1 MRLAVVVERRIET
14 ESRAKS
20 GRKGVKRRELVKELG
35 EKKAK
40 ILTDKL
46 KERGL
51 WQWDED
57 WPNDEEDS

>member
-1 MRLAVVVERRIET
+1 M
-14 ESRAKS
+14 
-20 GRKGVKRRELVKELG
+20 G

>member
-20 GRKGVKRRELVKELG
+20 GRKGVKRRELVNGG
-35 EKKAK
+35 EKAK